1 MFTAKPI
8 APHGAPAAVDR
19 KRSVLAEDLYIDGNI
34 IAEGVLEFGGTIQG
48 DLTADAII
56 LTPTA
61 RVKGRIRA
69 RQLTV
74 EGELRGA
81 VTALN
86 ISIKNGARVQANFA
100 YNLLDI
106 ASGAQVEGQL
116 SHISADNF
124 KL

>member
-1 MFTAKPI
+1 MFTAKPT
-8 APHGAPAAVDR
+8 APQGAPAAIDR
-19 KRSVLAEDLYIDGNI
+19 KRSVLAEDLHIDGSI
-34 IAEGVLEFGGTIQG
+34 IAEGVLEFGGMIQG

-69 RQLTV
+69 RQLTI

-81 VTALN
+81 VTALS
-86 ISIKNGARVQANFA
+86 ISIKHGARVQANCA
-100 YNLLDI
+100 YALLDI
-106 ASGAQVEGQL
+106 ASGAQVEGQF
-116 SHISADNF
+116 SQISPDNF